1 MAGELTPKSM
11 YMNVLVIENE
21 NEMPPEVKD
30 FCTWGLKTGKFTE
43 VEYNL
48 NSRHSKLSDMQPQI
62 MKADAIVVKSNW
74 LYKDQLEP
82 FIHGFARALTHKR
95 YNFYIWDFIVTINQ
109 WAEGHDV
116 KDFANAKAVVASLRE
131 LVVKHNVYSIT
142 GKKIY
147 LVTNAPNGRFKEERA
162 NQIK

>member
-1 MAGELTPKSM
+1 MK
-11 YMNVLVIENE
+11 VLVIENE
-21 NEMPPEVKD
+21 DMVPPEVRD
-30 FCTWGLKTGKFTE
+30 FCNHGLKTGRFTE

-48 NSRHSKLSDMQPQI
+48 NSRHSKMSDMQPQI
-62 MKADAIVVKSNW
+62 LNADAIVVKSNW

-95 YNFYIWDFIVTINQ
+95 YNFYIWDFTVTINQ

-116 KDFANAKAVVASLRE
+116 KDFANPKAIVNSLRE

-147 LVTNAPNGRFKEERA
+147 HVTNAPDGRFREERA